1 MHCEDISGN
10 TIKDQYEWAQSYLT
24 QWQRK
29 TNKKES
35 TRICLMIC
43 TDNMAS
49 QF

>member
-29 TNKKES
+29 TNKKGIHKDLFNDMY
-35 TRICLMIC
+35 R
-43 TDNMAS
+43 
-49 QF
+49 